1 MDVNSYLQG
10 VPNSLTARDM
20 NAHDSLSLVIPVYNE
35 EENLADL
42 LAQVQMAVRD
52 LGRPFE
58 ILFIDDGSTDQ
69 SLALIRGMA
78 QAHPEVRYLAFAANA
93 GQSAAFAKGFEAA
106 RGQWIVTMDADLQN
120 DPADIPAMLAKQ
132 AEGFDMVIGW
142 RAKRKDSFMKRYGSK
157 IANAVRSRLTRDGVR
172 DTGCSLKVMRA
183 DMARRLPWFKGM
195 HRFLPAL
202 MRMQGASIAEIKVN
216 HRPRTR
222 GVSKYGTWDR
232 LKAGVYDLF
241 GVRWLIARA
250 IRPEIKEQK

>member
-1 MDVNSYLQG
+1 MNEA
-10 VPNSLTARDM
+10 NSL
-20 NAHDSLSLVIPVYNE
+20 SVVIPVYNE
-35 EENLADL
+35 EENLAEL
-42 LAQVQMAVRD
+42 TAQVLAAVRR
-52 LGRPFE
+52 LSRPFE

-69 SLALIRGMA
+69 SLALIRQLA
-78 QAHPEVRYLAFAANA
+78 QAHPEVRYLAFEANA
-93 GQSAAFAKGFEAA
+93 GQSAAFAEGFQEA
-106 RGQWIVTMDADLQN
+106 RGAFVVTLDADLQN
-120 DPADIPAMLAKQ
+120 DPADIPALFAKQ

-142 RAKRKDSFMKRYGSK
+142 RAKRKDTWIKRYGSK

-172 DTGCSLKVMRA
+172 DTGCSLKLMRA
-183 DMARRLPWFKGM
+183 DLARRLPRFKGM

-202 MRMQGASIAEIKVN
+202 MRLEGATIAEIKVN

-250 IRPEIKEQK
+250 IRPRVKERN